1 MVLSLTEPDIIG
13 EFSNAEIMCAHYHKK
28 VSTHDNYAKGRND
41 VEIRETEIVSGFND
55 CHFPQ

>member
-28 VSTHDNYAKGRND
+28 ISTHDNYAKGRND
-41 VEIRETEIVSGFND
+41 VEIREMEIVSGFK
-55 CHFPQ
+55 